1 MTLPPDRSH
10 VRTEQ
15 QHAES
20 SGLDGMATS
29 SYIRLMADEG
39 RRAADSID
47 RIADELERFIEALV
61 QRMRDGGRLVYM
73 GAGTS
78 GRLGVLDASE
88 CPPTFQSDPGQVLGL
103 IAGGDSALRISSERR
118 EDDASDAMEQLES
131 IGLDALDTVVGITA
145 GGTTPWPLG
154 GLAHASERGCLTA
167 LLCCARPEHAEVDH
181 LLSLETGPEVLTG
194 STRLKAG
201 TATKLAL
208 NTITTIAFT
217 RLGKVHGN
225 KMVDVRA
232 VNEKL
237 HDRAIRILMTYDEA
251 MARSAADDLLA
262 RCDGE
267 LKTAIVALRHGVDPD
282 AARSSVADAGGD
294 LSGVLDD

>member
-1 MTLPPDRSH
+1 MSTCSFI
-10 VRTEQ
+10 
-15 QHAES
+15 
-20 SGLDGMATS
+20 G
-29 SYIRLMADEG
+29 LMADEA
-39 RRAADSID
+39 RKAADSID
-47 RIADELERFIEALV
+47 RIAPEMDRFIEALV
-61 QRMRDGGRLVYM
+61 QRMRDGGRLIYM

-103 IAGGDSALRISSERR
+103 IAGGDSALRRSSERR
-118 EDDASDAMEQLES
+118 EDDASDAIEQLDS
-131 IGLDALDTVVGITA
+131 IGLAQQDTVVGITA

-154 GLAHASERGCLTA
+154 GLAHAAEQGCLTA
-167 LLCCARPEHAEVDH
+167 LLCAARPDRSDVDH
-181 LLSLETGPEVLTG
+181 LLCLDTGPEVLTG

-225 KMVDVRA
+225 RMVDIRA

-237 HDRAIRILMTYDEA
+237 HDRAIRILMAYDES
-251 MARSAADDLLA
+251 MARDEADAVLR
-262 RCDGE
+262 RCGGE
-267 LKTAIVALRHGVDPD
+267 LKTAIVAHRNGVGPD
-282 AARSSVADAGGD
+282 AARSSVADAGGY
-294 LSGVLDD
+294 LSSVLED